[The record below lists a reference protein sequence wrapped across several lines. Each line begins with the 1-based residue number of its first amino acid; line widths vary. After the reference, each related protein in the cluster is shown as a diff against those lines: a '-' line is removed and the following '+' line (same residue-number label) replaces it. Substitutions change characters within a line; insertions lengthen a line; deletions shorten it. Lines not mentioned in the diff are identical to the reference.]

1 MRLLSAQFLVG
12 ALEPGHPSHK
22 WVTGDHGRRRCKE
35 TLRTKLLTT
44 VEPYLRNGTTP
55 RGAAKESKKAIHTD
69 IVRDTKS
76 RLDPNRVLLARPPA
90 ISKKEKP
97 LPRLTRV
104 TLAQLR
110 SGHCARL
117 KDFQLRIG
125 KAVDDLCPDCNL
137 VTQTVT
143 HLFQCSAQPTPPRWA
158 LETSGNAQMKLPSF
172 SLLFLLSPSSRRRRR
187 LRHQDV
193 VDDGAVLL
201 HLQHLRARILSS
213 LLSRSLTLFFSL
225 LSHSPL
231 LSNSIFL
238 K

>member
-143 HLFQCSAQPTPPRWA
+143 HLFQCSAHPTSLGPRDLWERPDEVA
-158 LETSGNAQMKLPSF
+158 IFLSSLPSF
-172 SLLFLLSPSSRRRRR
+172 SFLPPPPTPPPPRRRRR
-187 LRHQDV
+187 RGRPPSSSTSSSKDSLFSPISVPDS
-193 VDDGAVLL
+193 LL
-201 HLQHLRARILSS
+201 LSPFSLSS
-213 LLSRSLTLFFSL
+213 SF
-225 LSHSPL
+225 
-231 LSNSIFL
+231 
-238 K
+238 